1 MGQNADLTVTFKTC
15 NGGLNSADDTTK
27 INSIQP
33 MTTLTEQAMFLLFD
47 IVVMMI
53 IEKKHINIVETKKFH
68 SNIE

>member
-1 MGQNADLTVTFKTC
+1 
-15 NGGLNSADDTTK
+15 
-27 INSIQP
+27 